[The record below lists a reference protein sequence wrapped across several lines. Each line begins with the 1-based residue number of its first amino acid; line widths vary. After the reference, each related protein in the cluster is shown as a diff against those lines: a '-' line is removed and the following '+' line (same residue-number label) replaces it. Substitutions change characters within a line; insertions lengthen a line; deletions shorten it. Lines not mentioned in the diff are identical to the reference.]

1 MIPKKY
7 SLILILFMSSFINIS
22 CVYENPKTKEV
33 GNDIDFIK
41 EKILMLE
48 SKNEILKTN
57 IEIQKIKI
65 DSLENKVKSY
75 NSILIENNLKI
86 ENIISKTK
94 VNN

>member
-7 SLILILFMSSFINIS
+7 SLILIMSSLINIS
-22 CVYENPKTKEV
+22 CVYENPKTKEI

-48 SKNEILKTN
+48 TKNEILKTK

-94 VNN
+94 VHN